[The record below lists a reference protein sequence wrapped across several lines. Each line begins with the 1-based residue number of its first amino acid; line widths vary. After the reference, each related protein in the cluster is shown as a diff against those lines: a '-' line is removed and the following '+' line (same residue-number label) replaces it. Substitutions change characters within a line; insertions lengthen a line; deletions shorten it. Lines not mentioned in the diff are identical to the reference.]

1 VKKLGMIG
9 IPLMLLIIIVAA
21 VTAGKM
27 GETSHAFAK
36 GKVILDDSLKEQA
49 KGIRTL
55 FIIARG
61 ADRPMPIGALKT
73 TLRSDPEGE
82 VYDFVLTK
90 DNMQLMGGGM
100 GGGEFPPE
108 FKLKARLDTQGV
120 GGMDKPGDLTGEVD
134 GVHLGQ
140 EGIEIRINH
149 RVE

>member
-1 VKKLGMIG
+1 MFG
-9 IPLMLLIIIVAA
+9 IPAMLVVIIAAA
-21 VTAGKM
+21 VMAGKM

-36 GKVILDDSLKEQA
+36 GRVILDDSLKEQA

-61 ADRPMPIGALKT
+61 PDRPMPIGALKT
-73 TLRSDPEGE
+73 TLRGDPEGD

-90 DNMQLMGGGM
+90 DNMQLMGAAM
-100 GGGEFPPE
+100 GGSSAFPE
-108 FKLKARLDTQGV
+108 QFTLKARLDTQGV
-120 GGMDKPGDLTGEVD
+120 GGMDKPGDLTGEVN

-140 EGIEIRINH
+140 EGVEIRINH